1 MFENSQLLERVEHAL
16 DEDPYCPLCGAHT
29 TIEDE
34 DGRLW
39 LVCAATTAPS
49 SVLGRVSAAILPHE
63 RRLIVDLRED
73 LAA

>member
-1 MFENSQLLERVEHAL
+1 MFENSQLLERVERAL
-16 DEDPYCPLCGAHT
+16 DDDPYCPLCGAHT

-34 DGRLW
+34 GGRLW
-39 LVCAATTAPS
+39 LVCSATTAPTT
-49 SVLGRVSAAILPHE
+49 VIGRVSAAILPHE